1 MSKKQVVESSSAEAP
16 AATGALA
23 RRRSSTAAFADP
35 IAAPLVAVVGHELRR
50 PLAAAL
56 MYLGIARRHL
66 ETGLDQD
73 QVRSALATVTGEVE
87 RLERLVVRVTEL
99 EQYGH
104 AILRPS
110 PMALHRVIH
119 GAIASVFAGDL
130 TARARLKVA
139 VPRSFVGC
147 WDACAVE
154 QIVQN
159 LLSNALKFGE
169 GRPLRLAVS
178 ATTEVARISV
188 QDHGIG
194 ISPGDRERI
203 FERYVRVSPD
213 RGSGLG
219 LGLWLVK
226 KLAEAHGG
234 RVAVQ
239 SRRGHGSTFTVILPQ
254 LRAPSSFRA
263 RAIPRV

>member
-1 MSKKQVVESSSAEAP
+1 MSKKHFVESSSVQTTSLTP
-16 AATGALA
+16 ASA
-23 RRRSSTAAFADP
+23 RRRPQATFADP

-66 ETGLDQD
+66 ATGLDRD
-73 QVRSALATVTGEVE
+73 RVRSALATVTGEVE

-104 AILRPS
+104 AILRPG
-110 PMALHRVIH
+110 PMALHRVIR
-119 GAIASVFAGDL
+119 GAVASVFAGDL
-130 TARARLKVA
+130 AARARLKVSM
-139 VPRSFVGC
+139 PRAIVGW

-169 GRPLRLAVS
+169 NQPLRLAVS
-178 ATTEVARISV
+178 ATTEGARISV

-194 ISPGDRERI
+194 ISAGDRERI
-203 FERYVRVSPD
+203 FDRYVRVSPD

-234 RVAVQ
+234 RVALQ
-239 SRRGHGSTFTVILPQ
+239 SRRGHGSTFTVFLPQ
-254 LRAPSSFRA
+254 LRTPSLPRA